1 MASPATTNIISREQY
16 DEMFVSSGSESE
28 DEDSDID
35 IISVSE
41 ESDSAVSESESEDST
56 ETADEDEPLILD
68 SSHFVS
74 PTGIAVELPQDA
86 TDELDS
92 FKFLFDDDIVDY
104 IVAET
109 KLYVQQKSSES

>member
-16 DEMFVSSGSESE
+16 DEMFASSGSESE

-35 IISVSE
+35 RSVSE